1 MATFRI
7 FRETVLPSTLTPSA
21 VYYIAPASK
30 PDYIEIYV
38 TNSAGTVAKRVINE
52 ADVQALID
60 TSISGLGSIEIV
72 DDITARNALNPTA
85 NIQVFV
91 IDASDDTTVTSGG
104 ATYIYRLSTTSW
116 IKISESESLDLVLS
130 WANLTGKPSSSVTDI
145 DNAVSL
151 RHTHANKSELDKIGE
166 DVNGNLTYNGA
177 LPVIEWTSVGW

>member
-1 MATFRI
+1 M
-7 FRETVLPSTLTPSA
+7 
-21 VYYIAPASK
+21 
-30 PDYIEIYV
+30 
-38 TNSAGTVAKRVINE
+38 
-52 ADVQALID
+52 
-60 TSISGLGSIEIV
+60 

>member
-1 MATFRI
+1 
-7 FRETVLPSTLTPSA
+7 
-21 VYYIAPASK
+21 
-30 PDYIEIYV
+30 
-38 TNSAGTVAKRVINE
+38 VAKRVINE